1 MPQNVSFFNPQN
13 EQEALRRQRM
23 ATMLMENAKQ
33 KPTEVVG
40 GMAVKQ
46 SPWVGL
52 ANALGGAY
60 GASQQEQ
67 VDALRAKDAQERQKF
82 LSDAVSQYG
91 SDPKTL
97 SQALISKPEFTAA
110 GLSLLGDSIK
120 GDQLTAYQ
128 AAMLGMQSQ
137 KFQAEYPPDPR
148 TGQPKK
154 PVKPTVRD
162 EIEMSKA
169 RDASDKAIQTQNII
183 SEAEPIL
190 QRYETSKAT
199 PVVGFMGQ
207 VANAIGIAGDETK
220 QKVQDFESLNR
231 ISKELGIATLQ
242 QFGGNDSNEELK
254 YLQRV
259 VAGDQRLEPEAM
271 KRILASAEKKIQNN
285 IARLQKQAGG
295 GQLPTGPM
303 TPAATPAHG
312 SRVGH
317 QNKGDR
323 SSRARKNI
331 YAHPGTDPCRTGSPF
346 QNPST
351 TRTRSQTWTRTRR
364 PTSPLSE
371 VARRFF
377 PPSG

>member
-1 MPQNVSFFNPQN
+1 
-13 EQEALRRQRM
+13 
-23 ATMLMENAKQ
+23 
-33 KPTEVVG
+33 
-40 GMAVKQ
+40 MAVKQ

-242 QFGGNDSNEELK
+242 QFGGNDTDRELMAAIQIKLDPTALPETTLKNLRQQKAAATVLEKKPAFMEEWVSKAGALNSPDPVTGETFSTAWK
-254 YLQRV
+254 RTQRELYRSMIGEQPAQTKPV
-259 VAGDQRLEPEAM
+259 ELSAPLPDGITEEDVAEYKKRLEG
-271 KRILASAEKKIQNN
+271 R
-285 IARLQKQAGG
+285 
-295 GQLPTGPM
+295 
-303 TPAATPAHG
+303 
-312 SRVGH
+312 
-317 QNKGDR
+317 
-323 SSRARKNI
+323 
-331 YAHPGTDPCRTGSPF
+331 
-346 QNPST
+346 
-351 TRTRSQTWTRTRR
+351 
-364 PTSPLSE
+364 
-371 VARRFF
+371 
-377 PPSG
+377 